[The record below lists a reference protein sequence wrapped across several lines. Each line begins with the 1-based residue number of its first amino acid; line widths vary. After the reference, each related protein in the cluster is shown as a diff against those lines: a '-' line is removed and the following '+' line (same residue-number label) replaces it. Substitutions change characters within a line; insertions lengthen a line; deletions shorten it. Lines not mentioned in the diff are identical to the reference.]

1 MGLEPMTSCVTGRRS
16 NLAELT
22 HQKISVY
29 ELNIFFVAEIAVRE
43 GFEPPEPF
51 SPPVFKTGAIDHSAI
66 SPKIIYLYRLRSLQD
81 SNLRPID

>member
-29 ELNIFFVAEIAVRE
+29 ELNIFVAEIAERV
-43 GFEPPEPF
+43 GFEPTGPF
-51 SPPVFKTGAIDHSAI
+51 GHTRFQV
-66 SPKIIYLYRLRSLQD
+66 
-81 SNLRPID
+81 

>member
-29 ELNIFFVAEIAVRE
+29 ELNIFCCRDSGERGIRTPGTFQSSGFQDQRIRPLYHLTKNHIFV
-43 GFEPPEPF
+43 
-51 SPPVFKTGAIDHSAI
+51 
-66 SPKIIYLYRLRSLQD
+66 
-81 SNLRPID
+81 

>member
-22 HQKISVY
+22 HQNANV
-29 ELNIFFVAEIAVRE
+29 AVRE

-66 SPKIIYLYRLRSLQD
+66 SPKNHIFV
-81 SNLRPID
+81 